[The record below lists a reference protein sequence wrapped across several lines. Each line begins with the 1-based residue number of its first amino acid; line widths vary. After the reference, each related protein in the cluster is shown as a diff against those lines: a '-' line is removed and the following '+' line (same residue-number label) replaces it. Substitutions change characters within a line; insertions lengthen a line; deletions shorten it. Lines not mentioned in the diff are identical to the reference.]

1 MDDRNSHPAV
11 EDPVLSQLNANNA
24 VTNNTTLMSPLS
36 PSMEPGQGPERSD
49 ASTVGFPQNP
59 SDTGPLRPA
68 NIFRS
73 SPSHE
78 FHVENPVMGTPTH
91 FQIREDSAGTPP
103 VAPIGDREL
112 RSPTECSRLDT
123 GMDTSSREPSRERN
137 NYDAD
142 VILAYQQLSTAL
154 QAAEDADAAEQA
166 STGIIIADD
175 ASATDA
181 GYVSDA
187 ATTASTSITSS
198 IWNHSFENGRRYHKF
213 REGAYHFPNDDIEQ
227 EREDMKHSMVKM
239 LCHHKLHF
247 APIGPNPQEILDI
260 GTGTGSWAIEMG
272 EIYPS
277 ASVLGI
283 DLSPIQ
289 PDWVPPN
296 VRFMVDDVESPWL
309 HPLNHFDYIHSRHT
323 VMAIKDWGSLLRRC
337 YEHTRPG
344 GWIELQEIYHFPMSN
359 NNPEMPRYHPVAQYW
374 RHVDEGLK
382 QLGVDFRFSSGGQI
396 AELMRQRGFTGV
408 AERVFHVPIG
418 TWPQNKMLKSVGV
431 YWKTILLDGL
441 QAIAL
446 RPLMRGL
453 RWDRDHVE
461 AFLVSVR
468 KAYHDNSCQMF
479 MPLICVYGQ
488 KPLNT
493 Y

>member
-1 MDDRNSHPAV
+1 MGDRNSHPEV
-11 EDPVLSQLNANNA
+11 EDPATSQIRTKNE
-24 VTNNTTLMSPLS
+24 VTNNKVAKDIPLLSSFS
-36 PSMEPGQGPERSD
+36 PSNGSEQGPEPSDPSALILPQNSSD
-49 ASTVGFPQNP
+49 ASQNP
-59 SDTGPLRPA
+59 
-68 NIFRS
+68 F
-73 SPSHE
+73 
-78 FHVENPVMGTPTH
+78 MGTQTH
-91 FQIREDSAGTPP
+91 CQVRGDSVGILPGVLT
-103 VAPIGDREL
+103 GDRML
-112 RSPTECSRLDT
+112 RFPTEGSTLDKGT
-123 GMDTSSREPSRERN
+123 DISSEGLNRERN

-166 STGIIIADD
+166 STGAIIADD
-175 ASATDA
+175 ASVTDA

-213 REGAYHFPNDDIEQ
+213 REGAYHFPNDDVEQ

-272 EIYPS
+272 ETYPS

-309 HPLNHFDYIHSRHT
+309 HQPNQFDYIHSRHT
-323 VMAIKDWGSLLRRC
+323 VMAIKDWESLLRRC
-337 YEHTRPG
+337 YEHTKPG

-359 NNPEMPRYHPVAQYW
+359 NNPEMPRDHPVAQYW
-374 RHVDEGLK
+374 WYVDEGLK

-396 AELMRQRGFTGV
+396 AELMRQSGFAGV

-453 RWDRDHVE
+453 RWDRDQVE
-461 AFLVSVR
+461 TFLVSVR

-488 KPLNT
+488 KPPNT